1 MNVEKQTLASEII
14 AEHEEH
20 LNRIIFE
27 LDSTIDELLEKGKF
41 ALTELMDLIDER
53 PENVNDACSF
63 ASNQEKMNMFA
74 HVAFDY
80 LDRVQSGIGEIVIK
94 ERRRMDE

>member
-1 MNVEKQTLASEII
+1 
-14 AEHEEH
+14 
-20 LNRIIFE
+20 
-27 LDSTIDELLEKGKF
+27 
-41 ALTELMDLIDER
+41 MDLIDER

>member
-27 LDSTIDELLEKGKF
+27 LDSTIDDLLEKGKF
-41 ALTELMDLIDER
+41 ALIDER